1 MSSLRGRW
9 RPGHTGAQPGD
20 GLTAVRFD
28 DAGLHAAVGTAGG
41 RVALF
46 DLRSPRPLLVKDH
59 MYGAPIVDVKFH
71 APDREAG
78 GARARRLPLRLGLGQ
93 GPPQCYE
100 QTAPGC
106 ACAANAAARQCRRVG
121 PRGLPMV
128 DIAPGARGACLGVW
142 QILRRRGP
150 LAELRNLEGRRA
162 EAVCAAQACRAARW

>member
-1 MSSLRGRW
+1 MSVSVPAQGAANLPNFSHGGRW

-28 DAGLHAAVGTAGG
+28 DAGLHPAVGTAGG

-78 GARARRLPLRLGLGQ
+78 GARARRLPLGLGLGQ

-106 ACAANAAARQCRRVG
+106 ACAPCAPPPGNAAGSA
-121 PRGLPMV
+121 PRGCQWSTSRLAPAERAWVCGRSCV
-128 DIAPGARGACLGVW
+128 DGDAS
-142 QILRRRGP
+142 
-150 LAELRNLEGRRA
+150 RNLEI
-162 EAVCAAQACRAARW
+162 